1 MGTILWII
9 SHSCDSTLTSLEH
22 QGKEAV
28 SVILNP
34 ISEAMEMQT
43 MKDLNVST
51 NALTLKAKGFS
62 LKELNNRP
70 MNSNYLLVDLF

>member
-9 SHSCDSTLTSLEH
+9 SHSCDSTLASLEH
-22 QGKEAV
+22 QGKGAI

-34 ISEAMEMQT
+34 ISEAMEKQT